1 MKQDSKKTKFSVLMS
16 IYFKEQPEYLD
27 LCLRSILVDQTLL
40 PDEIVMVKDGKLTKE
55 LEKVL
60 LKYDKKYPNIFKFIP
75 LEENV
80 GLGKALQI
88 GLKECSYDL
97 VMRMDT
103 DDVCVPNRFEKQIE
117 YMKKNRGVAIVG
129 GYIGEFKENIDEKL
143 RLKQMPISHEDVVKY
158 AKFRNPL
165 NHMTV
170 CFRKKDILEV
180 GSYQPL
186 FYLEDHY
193 LWSRMLVAGKK
204 IENIP
209 EVLVYARIG
218 NGFEQRRGNK
228 NYIAGWKKL
237 QKYLYDNKFINL
249 FQRIRNLLGMY
260 VFIYVPGD
268 VRSFFYNKVL
278 RKKCK

>member
-1 MKQDSKKTKFSVLMS
+1 
-16 IYFKEQPEYLD
+16 
-27 LCLRSILVDQTLL
+27 
-40 PDEIVMVKDGKLTKE
+40 
-55 LEKVL
+55 
-60 LKYDKKYPNIFKFIP
+60 
-75 LEENV
+75 
-80 GLGKALQI
+80 
-88 GLKECSYDL
+88 
-97 VMRMDT
+97 MRMDT
-103 DDVCVPNRFEKQIE
+103 DDICVPERFEKQIE
-117 YMKKNRGVAIVG
+117 YMNKNKDVTIVG
-129 GYIGEFKENIDEKL
+129 GFIGEFKESLDEEL
-143 RLKQMPISHEDVVKY
+143 RLKQMPTTYQDVVKY

-193 LWSRMLVAGKK
+193 LWSRVLVAGKK

-218 NGFEQRRGNK
+218 NGFEERRGNK
-228 NYIAGWKKL
+228 KYIAGWKKL

-260 VFIYVPGD
+260 VFIYAPGD
-268 VRSFFYNKVL
+268 IRSFFYSKIL

>member
-1 MKQDSKKTKFSVLMS
+1 MKKNSKTNFSVLMS
-16 IYFKEQPEYLD
+16 IYFKEKQEYLD
-27 LCLRSILVDQTLL
+27 LCLKSILVEQTIL
-40 PDEIVMVKDGKLTKE
+40 PAEIVMVKDGKLTKE

-60 LKYDKKYPNIFKFIP
+60 SKYDKEFPNIFKFIP
-75 LEENV
+75 LKENV
-80 GLGKALQI
+80 GLGNALQI
-88 GLKECSYDL
+88 GLEECSCDL

-103 DDVCVPNRFEKQIE
+103 DDICVPERFEKQIE
-117 YMKKNRGVAIVG
+117 YMNKNKDVTIVG
-129 GYIGEFKENIDEKL
+129 GYIGEFKEKTDEEL
-143 RLKQMPISHEDVVKY
+143 RLKQMPTSYQDVVKY

-193 LWSRMLVAGKK
+193 LWSRVLVAGKK

-218 NGFEQRRGNK
+218 NGFEKRRGNK
-228 NYIAGWKKL
+228 KYIAGWKKL

-268 VRSFFYNKVL
+268 IRSFFYNKIL
-278 RKKCK
+278 RK

>member
-1 MKQDSKKTKFSVLMS
+1 MKRNNKAKFSVLMS
-16 IYFKEQPEYLD
+16 IYFKEEPKYLD
-27 LCLRSILVDQTLL
+27 LCLKSILVEQTLL
-40 PDEIVMVKDGKLTKE
+40 PDEIVMVKDGKLTRE

-60 LKYDKKYPNIFKFIP
+60 SKYDKQFPNIFNFIP

-80 GLGKALQI
+80 GLGNALQI
-88 GLKECSYDL
+88 GLEECSYDL

-103 DDVCVPNRFEKQIE
+103 DDICMPGRFEKQIE
-117 YMKKNRGVAIVG
+117 YMNKNKDVTIVG
-129 GYIGEFKENIDEKL
+129 GFIGEFKETPDEEL
-143 RLKQMPISHEDVVKY
+143 RLKQMPTSYQDVVKY

-180 GSYQPL
+180 GNYQPL

-193 LWSRMLVAGKK
+193 LWSRVLVAGKK

-209 EVLVYARIG
+209 EVLVCARIG
-218 NGFEQRRGNK
+218 NGFEERRGNK
-228 NYIAGWKKL
+228 KYIAGWKKL

-249 FQRIRNLLGMY
+249 FQKMRNLLGMY

-268 VRSFFYNKVL
+268 VRSFFYNKIL
-278 RKKCK
+278 RRKRK

>member
-1 MKQDSKKTKFSVLMS
+1 MKKSSKTKFSVLMS
-16 IYFKEQPEYLD
+16 IYFKEDPKYLD
-27 LCLRSILVDQTLL
+27 LCLESILVKQTII

-60 LKYDKKYPNIFKFIP
+60 SKYDKKYPDIFKFVP

-88 GLKECSYDL
+88 GLEECSYDL

-103 DDVCVPNRFEKQIE
+103 DDICVPERFEKQIE
-117 YMKKNRGVAIVG
+117 YMKKNKDVTIVG
-129 GYIGEFKENIDEKL
+129 GYIGEFKETKAEEL
-143 RLKQMPISHEDVVKY
+143 RLKQMPTSYQDVVKY

-186 FYLEDHY
+186 FYLEDQY
-193 LWSRMLVAGKK
+193 LWSRVLVAGKK

-218 NGFEQRRGNK
+218 NGFEERRGNK
-228 NYIAGWKKL
+228 KYIAGWKKL

-249 FQRIRNLLGMY
+249 FQRMRNLLGMY
-260 VFIYVPGD
+260 VFIYVPSD
-268 VRSFFYNKVL
+268 VRTFFYNKIL
-278 RKKCK
+278 RK